1 MMKINVNQVFFFLL
15 FSLKKKHE
23 SLFSFCYEVLVD
35 FVSICVFMG
44 RSSGY

>member
-1 MMKINVNQVFFFLL
+1 MMKINVNQVVFFFT
-15 FSLKKKHE
+15 FFFKKKHE